1 MRHLPTAWLCVALAG
16 GLPPAVMAQASPR
29 PVPAAN
35 AADSATARAALD
47 AVTHA
52 QWVAMHNDML
62 ARLANAAPL
71 ADYRALA
78 ESGNARAQALLGF
91 IYASE
96 HSLVA
101 GLAQDL
107 PQAAGW
113 FRRAVA
119 QGDVPA
125 HVGLG
130 LLTLHGMGAARDDA
144 EAARLFRYAADRGS
158 SAGQANLGDLHIEG
172 RGVPQDP
179 AAAASLYR
187 LAAEQGHMNAQTN
200 LAVLYAR
207 GWGVRQDYAEAL
219 RLYRLAAAPG
229 GTQAYVGLGDLYRT
243 GGGARR
249 ASAAGGRR

>member
-47 AVTHA
+47 AVTDA

-200 LAVLYAR
+200 LAVL
-207 GWGVRQDYAEAL
+207 
-219 RLYRLAAAPG
+219 
-229 GTQAYVGLGDLYRT
+229 
-243 GGGARR
+243 
-249 ASAAGGRR
+249 